1 MDRYWRSLSFV
12 EAKTGEVMPRAAT
25 LAGWRTGIPAEAE
38 FSVQAY
44 RLITHGREDR
54 GFPPSAKKT
63 LTASRQLHCGGFRDT
78 LEVHEAWLST
88 KSAVE
93 ALGAKVVVFET
104 PPSFQPGP
112 DSLRDFYR
120 FFKKLSRGPLSCVW
134 QPRGSAWE
142 PRLLD
147 KVCGE
152 LGLIRAFD
160 PLKEAGPQR
169 GAFRYLRPLGP
180 RTGSFSVDNMS
191 TIREAALQR
200 PSYLV
205 FSHRDAF
212 RDADRLFVP
221 AR

>member
-25 LAGWRTGIPAEAE
+25 MTGWRAGIPAEAE

-54 GFPPSAKKT
+54 GFPPAGRK
-63 LTASRQLHCGGFRDT
+63 LTPSRQLHCGGFRDT

-88 KSAVE
+88 KE
-93 ALGAKVVVFET
+93 AADILGAKVVVFET
-104 PPSFQPGP
+104 PSSFQPGP

-120 FFKKLSRGPLSCVW
+120 FFKKLSRGRLSCVW

-160 PLKEAGPQR
+160 PLKERGPQR
-169 GAFRYLRPLGP
+169 GAFRYLRPQGP
-180 RTGSFSVDNMS
+180 RTGALSVDNMS
-191 TIREAALQR
+191 TIREAALER

-212 RDADRLFVP
+212 RDADRLVVP